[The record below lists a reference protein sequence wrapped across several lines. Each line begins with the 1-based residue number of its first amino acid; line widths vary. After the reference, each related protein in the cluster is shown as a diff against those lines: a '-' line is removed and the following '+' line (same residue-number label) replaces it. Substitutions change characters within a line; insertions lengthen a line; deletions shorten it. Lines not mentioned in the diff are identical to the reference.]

1 MSGEG
6 TELPSTTEERGER
19 ENEAAETAA
28 SVPDTDPPSTPPS
41 VAPPSSA
48 TPPPTPPA
56 AATPPPAATP
66 HPAVTPASPKATS
79 STKIDVLLKPAGNA
93 PILKKKKWTVDRHK
107 QIGWISE
114 FIRKFIKTETEDS
127 VFVYVNQSFS
137 PSPDTEIGTL
147 FDCFGSDG
155 KLVIY
160 YCRTQAW
167 G

>member
-1 MSGEG
+1 M
-6 TELPSTTEERGER
+6 ELPEIGAGEP
-19 ENEAAETAA
+19 EGAAAPDRDAA
-28 SVPDTDPPSTPPS
+28 SVTQPS
-41 VAPPSSA
+41 VS
-48 TPPPTPPA
+48 PPP
-56 AATPPPAATP
+56 
-66 HPAVTPASPKATS
+66 TPASPKTLS
-79 STKIDVLLKPAGNA
+79 SKIDVLLKPAGNA
-93 PILKKKKWTVDRHK
+93 PILKKKKWAVDRQK
-107 QIGWISE
+107 QIAWISE
-114 FIRKFIKTETEDS
+114 FIRKFIRTETEDS